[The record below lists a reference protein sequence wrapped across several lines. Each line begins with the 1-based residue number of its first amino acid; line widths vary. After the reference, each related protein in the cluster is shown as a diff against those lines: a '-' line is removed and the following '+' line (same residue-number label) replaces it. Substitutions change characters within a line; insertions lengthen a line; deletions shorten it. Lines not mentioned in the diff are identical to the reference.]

1 MQKYLEHLVQSL
13 KFEWVS
19 VTLQLSLLHL
29 TDKFWLDES
38 FTHPR
43 LLKVLL
49 FELNDIVVMLLMQF
63 DMLKNYLNKIYYQT
77 GNGKVNKV

>member
-1 MQKYLEHLVQSL
+1 M
-13 KFEWVS
+13 S

-29 TDKFWLDES
+29 TDKFSLDES

-77 GNGKVNKV
+77 GNGKVNKVWIMYW